1 MSYLKFHSP
10 KLKKGAR
17 DGFLILIFF
26 ILLYPQLLFSAQE
39 SPVLLAM
46 EKELSRCYSTLSQQQ
61 PAPLYFLNYE
71 ITDIVRTTISASY
84 GAIKA
89 EDQDHSR
96 YLDVDVRVGSP
107 QLDNTHE
114 IRGEFDFSRYFQN
127 PVRISLED
135 DEGAIRE
142 RLWLETERRFK
153 EAQER
158 YTKILTNKA
167 VKVEEEDLSQDFSQ
181 EKPEVFSGE
190 KAKVQ
195 FDSLTWKEKLKKFSE
210 AFEKFPEVYR
220 SFMTLDVQ
228 SVNKY
233 MVNSEKT
240 KIQQGNN
247 YIRLSLHCETK
258 AEDGMDLYRYET
270 FHVDKMG
277 DLPSDEKIN
286 QAIQVLIG
294 ELLSLRKA
302 PLVEPYTGPA
312 ILVNRAS
319 GVFFHEIFGHRI
331 EGHRQKSEME
341 GQTFTKKVGEKILP
355 GFISVYD
362 DPTLKE
368 FNGTFLRGYYD
379 YDDEGIK
386 SQKVTVVKNGVLE
399 NFLMSRSP
407 IKNFPKSNGHGRRE
421 HSNTCVSR
429 QGNLIILSDS
439 TVSYPRLRELLIEEC
454 KKQGKPYGLIF
465 SDIAGGY
472 TTTGR
477 WRAQTFK
484 VLPLLVY
491 RVYTDGRADEVV
503 RGVDIVGTPL
513 TSFSKIIL
521 TGDDYGVSNGTCG
534 AESGMVPVSGVS
546 PSILVSEI
554 EVEKKYK
561 QQDRPPILPSP
572 AHE

>member
-1 MSYLKFHSP
+1 MSYHKFHSP
-10 KLKKGAR
+10 RLKRGVR

-26 ILLYPQLLFSAQE
+26 VLLYPQLSFAAQE

-71 ITDIVRTTISASY
+71 ITDIARTTISASY

-89 EDQDHSR
+89 ENQDRSR
-96 YLDVDVRVGSP
+96 YLDVDIRVGSP

-114 IRGEFDFSRYFQN
+114 IRGEFDFSRYLQN

-135 DEGAIRE
+135 DEGTIRE
-142 RLWLETERRFK
+142 RLWLETERGFK

-158 YTKILTNKA
+158 YTKVLTNKA
-167 VKVEEEDLSQDFSQ
+167 VKVEEEDLSQDFSE
-181 EKPEVFSGE
+181 EKAEVFLGE
-190 KAKVQ
+190 KARTQ

-210 AFEKFPEVYR
+210 VFKKYPEVYR
-220 SFMTLDVQ
+220 SYVSLDVQ

-233 MVNSEKT
+233 LVNSEGT

-258 AEDGMDLYRYET
+258 ALDGMDLYRHES
-270 FHVDKMG
+270 FDVDKME

-286 QAIQVLIG
+286 QAIQVLLD
-294 ELLSLRKA
+294 ELLALRKA

-341 GQTFTKKVGEKILP
+341 GQTFTKKVGQEILP
-355 GFISVYD
+355 DFISVYD

-368 FNGTFLRGYYD
+368 FNGTFLRGYYN

-386 SQKVTVVKNGVLE
+386 SQKVTVVENGVLK

-421 HSNTCVSR
+421 HSNICVSR
-429 QGNLIILSDS
+429 QGNLIIMSDS

-465 SDIAGGY
+465 KDIAGGY
-472 TTTGR
+472 TTTQR
-477 WRAQTFK
+477 WGAQTFK
-484 VLPLLVY
+484 VIPLLVY

-534 AESGMVPVSGVS
+534 AESGMVPVSGIS

-572 AHE
+572 THE

>member
-1 MSYLKFHSP
+1 VSYHKFHSP
-10 KLKKGAR
+10 QLKKGVR
-17 DGFLILIFF
+17 DGILIFISF
-26 ILLYPQLLFSAQE
+26 VLLYPQLIFAASE

-71 ITDIVRTTISASY
+71 ITDIARTTISASY

-114 IRGEFDFSRYFQN
+114 IRGEFDFSRYLQN

-135 DEGAIRE
+135 DGGTIRE
-142 RLWLETERRFK
+142 RLWLETERGFK

-167 VKVEEEDLSQDFSQ
+167 VKVEEEDLSQDFSA
-181 EKPEVFSGE
+181 EKPEVFLGE
-190 KAKVQ
+190 KARIQ
-195 FDSLTWKEKLKKFSE
+195 IDSLTWKEKLKKFSE
-210 AFEKFPEVYR
+210 VFKKYPEVYR
-220 SFMTLDVQ
+220 SYVSLDVQ

-233 MVNSEKT
+233 LVNSEGT

-258 AEDGMDLYRYET
+258 AEDGMDLYRHES
-270 FHVDKMG
+270 FDVDKME

-286 QAIQVLIG
+286 QTIQVLLD
-294 ELLSLRKA
+294 ELLALRKA

-341 GQTFTKKVGEKILP
+341 GQTFTKKVGQEILP
-355 GFISVYD
+355 DFISVYD
-362 DPTLKE
+362 DPTLRE
-368 FNGTFLRGYYD
+368 FNGTFLRGYYE
-379 YDDEGIK
+379 YDDEGVK
-386 SQKVTVVKNGVLE
+386 SQRVTVVKKGVLE

-421 HSNTCVSR
+421 HSNICVSR
-429 QGNLIILSDS
+429 QGNLIIMSDS

-465 SDIAGGY
+465 EDIAGGY
-472 TTTGR
+472 TTTQR
-477 WRAQTFK
+477 WGAQTFK
-484 VLPLLVY
+484 VIPLFVY

-521 TGDDYGVSNGTCG
+521 TGDDYGVFNGTCG

-572 AHE
+572 THQ